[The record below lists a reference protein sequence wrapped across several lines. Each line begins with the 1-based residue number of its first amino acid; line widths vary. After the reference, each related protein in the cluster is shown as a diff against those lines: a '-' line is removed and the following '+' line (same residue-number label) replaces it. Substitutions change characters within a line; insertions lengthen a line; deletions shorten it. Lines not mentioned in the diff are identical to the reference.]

1 VEFLLDSAIL
11 IDRFNRSPRAK
22 SYLSSIRGSAA
33 ISVVTR
39 AEVLTG
45 FEEAS
50 RMTAIRFLDFFP
62 TLEITKP
69 VADLAA
75 HVRRD
80 YGWKL
85 PDAFQAALGQHHG
98 LKLVTRNT
106 KDFPPA
112 QHEFVTVP
120 YTLETEGQ

>member
-1 VEFLLDSAIL
+1 MEFLLDSAIL
-11 IDRFNRSPRAK
+11 IDRFNRSSEAK
-22 SYLSSIRGSAA
+22 RYLSSIRGKAA

-45 FEEAS
+45 FEEPA
-50 RMTAIRFLDFFP
+50 RRTAIRFLDYFP

-75 HVRRD
+75 DLRREH
-80 YGWKL
+80 GWKL
-85 PDAFQAALGQHHG
+85 PDAVQAALARHHG
-98 LKLVTRNT
+98 LKLATRNT

-112 QHEFVTVP
+112 RHEFVTVP
-120 YTLETEGQ
+120 YTLETEG